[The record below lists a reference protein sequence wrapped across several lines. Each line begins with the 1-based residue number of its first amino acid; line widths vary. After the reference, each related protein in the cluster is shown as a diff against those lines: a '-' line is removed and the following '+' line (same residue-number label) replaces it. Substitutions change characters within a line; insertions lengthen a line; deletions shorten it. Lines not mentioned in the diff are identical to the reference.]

1 METTSAEKYY
11 NITKIDIQQFFQDT
25 VDFIN
30 EGYPSILSYYE
41 GGDLPAD
48 SFKVLDDLLVR
59 AESID
64 AAFFNFS
71 DQMKTLDMWDLLDT
85 FEDSWGQLLTI
96 NNTSKWMRSSRVGRY
111 DGKFYLERAL
121 KDFENFEQVAS
132 SVGSND
138 PQNDWE
144 EIAVSNFII
153 EEDYSPRSG
162 GPIFKISLSSSAN
175 FGIQTVVDSLVGERI
190 LGKDVDKRFY
200 FANNDLAIVEYKD
213 AINQTIDTI
222 MNTLKGDIPEFPEDG
237 VSNEFIGT
245 NVSAIQYPTLFRN
258 LSTMFAKDDRF
269 IEVNLLSLSRK
280 DDYIIM
286 KIKIK
291 TINSD
296 SYITN
301 ISV

>member
-71 DQMKTLDMWDLLDT
+71 DQMKALDMWDLLDT

-96 NNTSKWMRSSRVGRY
+96 NNTSKWMRSSHVGRY

>member
-111 DGKFYLERAL
+111 DGKFYLERTL

-237 VSNEFIGT
+237 ISNEFIGT

-258 LSTMFAKDDRF
+258 LSTIFAKDDRF

>member
-111 DGKFYLERAL
+111 DSKFYLERAL

>member
-200 FANNDLAIVEYKD
+200 FANNDLSIVEYKD

>member
-48 SFKVLDDLLVR
+48 SFKVLDDLLVC

>member
-258 LSTMFAKDDRF
+258 LSTIFAKDDRF

>member
-11 NITKIDIQQFFQDT
+11 NITTIDIQQFFQDT

>member
-258 LSTMFAKDDRF
+258 LSTMFAKDGRF

-301 ISV
+301 INV

>member
-280 DDYIIM
+280 DYYIIM

>member
-258 LSTMFAKDDRF
+258 LSTMFAKDGRF

>member
-111 DGKFYLERAL
+111 DGKFYLERTL

-237 VSNEFIGT
+237 ISNEFIGT

>member
-1 METTSAEKYY
+1 METTSVEKYY
-11 NITKIDIQQFFQDT
+11 DITRIDIRQFFEGVAT
-25 VDFIN
+25 FISDD
-30 EGYPSILSYYE
+30 YPSILSYYE
-41 GGDLPAD
+41 GGNVPASAFKTLD
-48 SFKVLDDLLVR
+48 SLLLQC
-59 AESID
+59 ESID
-64 AAFFNFS
+64 AAFFRFS
-71 DQMKTLDMWDLLDT
+71 SQMKTLDMWDLLDA

-111 DGKFYLERAL
+111 DSKFYLERSL
-121 KDFENFEQVAS
+121 KDYENFEQVAA

-144 EIAVSNFII
+144 DIAINNFIT
-153 EEDYSPRSG
+153 EEDYSPRDG
-162 GPIFKISLSSSAN
+162 GPIFKINLSSTAN
-175 FGIQTVVDSLVGERI
+175 FGIQTVVDSLVGESI
-190 LGKDVDKRFY
+190 LGKDIDKRFY

-213 AINQTIDTI
+213 AINQTVDTT

-237 VSNEFIGT
+237 ISNEFIGT

-269 IEVNLLSLSRK
+269 IEVNLLSLYRK

-286 KIKIK
+286 KIKVK
-291 TINSD
+291 TVNND

-301 ISV
+301 INI

>member
-71 DQMKTLDMWDLLDT
+71 GQMKTLDMWDLLDT

-111 DGKFYLERAL
+111 DGKFYLERTL

-237 VSNEFIGT
+237 ISNEFIGT

-286 KIKIK
+286 KIKIR

>member
-213 AINQTIDTI
+213 AIDQTIDTI

>member
-111 DGKFYLERAL
+111 DGKFYLGRAL

>member
-11 NITKIDIQQFFQDT
+11 NITRIDIAQFFQDV

-30 EGYPSILSYYE
+30 QGYPSILSYYE
-41 GGDLPAD
+41 GGNLPAN
-48 SFKVLDDLLVR
+48 SLKVLDDLLFR
-59 AESID
+59 AEKID
-64 AAFFNFS
+64 AAFYNFS
-71 DQMKTLDMWDLLDT
+71 GQMKTTDMWDLLDT
-85 FEDSWGQLLTI
+85 FEDTWGQLLTI

-121 KDFENFEQVAS
+121 ADFENFEQVAS

-144 EIAVSNFII
+144 NIAIDNFII
-153 EEDYSPRSG
+153 EEKYSPRNG
-162 GPIFKISLSSSAN
+162 GPIFKISLSSTAN

-190 LGKDVDKRFY
+190 LGKDIDKRFY
-200 FANNDLAIVEYKD
+200 FKDNDLAIVEYKD

-222 MNTLKGDIPEFPEDG
+222 MNTLKRDIPEFPEDG
-237 VSNEFIGT
+237 ISNEFVGT

-269 IEVNLLSLSRK
+269 IEVNLLSLTRE

-286 KIKIK
+286 KIKIR
-291 TINSD
+291 TVNSD
-296 SYITN
+296 SFITN
-301 ISV
+301 INV

>member
-1 METTSAEKYY
+1 METTSAEKYH

>member
-25 VDFIN
+25 IDFIN

>member
-71 DQMKTLDMWDLLDT
+71 DQMKTLDIWDLLDT

>member
-222 MNTLKGDIPEFPEDG
+222 MNTLRGDIPEFPEDG

>member
-111 DGKFYLERAL
+111 DGKFYLERTL

-237 VSNEFIGT
+237 ISNEFIGT

-258 LSTMFAKDDRF
+258 LSTIFAKDDRF

-286 KIKIK
+286 KIKIR

>member
-41 GGDLPAD
+41 GGDLPTD

>member
-41 GGDLPAD
+41 GGGLPAD

-222 MNTLKGDIPEFPEDG
+222 MNTLKGGIPEFPEDG